1 MMMYMRMPYG
11 RWMMRRWLDR
21 AMNEEW
27 PEESPTVWVPVDVRA
42 NDEGYEITALV
53 PGVKP
58 EELQIQIQD
67 NTVTLQGELKA
78 EHDEK
83 ATYILQERPYGRFM
97 RVIHLPDELDS
108 AAADASLKDGVLT
121 LRVPKAAAARPRTI
135 KVVAR

>member
-21 AMNEEW
+21 ALNEEW
-27 PEESPTVWVPVDVRA
+27 PEESPTVWVPVDVRV

-67 NTVTLQGELKA
+67 NTVTLQGELKP

-83 ATYILQERPYGRFM
+83 ATYILQELPRGRFM

>member
-1 MMMYMRMPYG
+1 MMMYMHMPYG

-21 AMNEEW
+21 ALNEEW

-83 ATYILQERPYGRFM
+83 ATYILQERPRGRFM